1 MRRVFVAA
9 MALLCAGTPVADAHH
24 SFSAEFDAKQPFKL
38 TGTVTKVEWTNP
50 HVFFYVD
57 IVDEQTGARTNWA
70 FEMGNVNALM
80 RAGWRRDSL
89 KLGDRVTVEGSR
101 ARDGSPL
108 GNAATVVLA
117 ATGQRLFTAQ
127 GNN

>member
-1 MRRVFVAA
+1 MRTTFSLQIAA
-9 MALLCAGTPVADAHH
+9 VVLAATGAAAHH
-24 SFSAEFDAKQPFKL
+24 SFSAEFDARQPFKL
-38 TGTVTKVEWTNP
+38 TGSVTKVEWTNP

-57 IVDEQTGARTNWA
+57 IVDEKSGATTNWA

-80 RAGWRRDSL
+80 RAGWTRNSL
-89 KLGDRVTVEGSR
+89 KPGDRVTVEGSR

>member
-1 MRRVFVAA
+1 MRTFLIAA
-9 MALLCAGTPVADAHH
+9 VALLCAGTPAVIAHH

-57 IVDEQTGARTNWA
+57 IVDDQTGARTNWA

-80 RAGWRRDSL
+80 RAGWKRDSL
-89 KLGDRVTVEGSR
+89 KPGDRVTVEGSR
-101 ARDGSPL
+101 ARNGTPL
-108 GNAATVVLA
+108 GNAAAVFLT

>member
-1 MRRVFVAA
+1 MRTTFWLQIAA
-9 MALLCAGTPVADAHH
+9 VVLAATGAAAHH
-24 SFSAEFDAKQPFKL
+24 SFSAEFDARQPFKL
-38 TGTVTKVEWTNP
+38 TGSVTKVEWTNP

-57 IVDEQTGARTNWA
+57 IVDEKSGATTNWA

-80 RAGWRRDSL
+80 RAGWTRNSL
-89 KLGDRVTVEGSR
+89 KSGDRVTVEGSR

>member
-1 MRRVFVAA
+1 MRTTFSLQIAA
-9 MALLCAGTPVADAHH
+9 VILAATGAAAHH
-24 SFSAEFDAKQPFKL
+24 SFSAEFDARQPFKL

-50 HVFFYVD
+50 HVFFYLD
-57 IVDEQTGARTNWA
+57 IVDEQSGATTNWA

-80 RAGWRRDSL
+80 RAGWTRNSL

-108 GNAATVVLA
+108 GNAATVILA

>member
-1 MRRVFVAA
+1 MRTNVFFPIVAV
-9 MALLCAGTPVADAHH
+9 LLAVTGTPAHH

-50 HVFFYVD
+50 HVFFHVD
-57 IVDEQTGARTNWA
+57 IVDEKSGATTNWA

-80 RAGWRRDSL
+80 RAGWKRTSL
-89 KLGDRVTVEGSR
+89 KAGDRVTVEGSR

-117 ATGQRLFTAQ
+117 TTGERLFTAQ